1 MPLTIDDIHA
11 AARTIEG
18 RVVRTPCSRSLTLSA
33 ITGASVHLKFENQQ
47 FTASFKDRGAAV
59 KLSGLST
66 AERRAGVI
74 AMSAGNH
81 AQAVAYQARE
91 LGLTA
96 VIVMPR
102 ATPSIKVER
111 TQALGAAVVLHG
123 KSLVE
128 ARQHAQSLSREH
140 GYTMIHPYDD
150 ERVMAGQGTVALE
163 MLEDFPDLE
172 VLLVPVGGGGLLSGM
187 AVAAKALKPDIEV
200 LGVQSDRFP
209 SMAQALRGQE
219 VSCGRS
225 TMAEGIAVK
234 EPGTRTL
241 PLIKSLVDEILL
253 VTEGDIEK
261 AVLLLLEVEKSVSE
275 GAGAAGLA
283 ALLADRERF
292 QGRRVGL
299 ILSGGNI
306 DLMDLSSIIQR
317 GLVRSGRLVRVLVGI
332 PDVPGTLAELTRIVG
347 QRNANIIEVRH
358 QRAFT
363 NLAMRSTE
371 VEFVLQTLGA
381 RHVREILNDLNEA
394 GYEAVLAGT
403 APLKAAF

>member
-1 MPLTIDDIHA
+1 MPLTIDDIHK
-11 AARTIEG
+11 AARIIDG

-59 KLSGLST
+59 KLSGLSA

-111 TQALGAAVVLHG
+111 TQALGADVVLHG
-123 KSLVE
+123 ASLVE
-128 ARQHAQSLSREH
+128 ARQHAQTLSSEQD
-140 GYTMIHPYDD
+140 YTMIHPYDD
-150 ERVMAGQGTVALE
+150 EQVMAGQGTAALE

-172 VLLVPVGGGGLLSGM
+172 VLLVPVGNGGLISGM

-200 LGVQSDRFP
+200 LGVQSVRFP
-209 SMAQALRGQE
+209 SMAQALCGQE
-219 VSCGRS
+219 ASCGRS

-234 EPGTRTL
+234 EPGSKTL
-241 PLIKSLVDEILL
+241 PLIRSLVDEILL

-292 QGRRVGL
+292 QGRTVGL
-299 ILSGGNI
+299 VLSGGNI

-332 PDVPGTLAELTRIVG
+332 PDVPGTLAELTSIVG

-381 RHVREILNDLNEA
+381 VHVRQDVSCGNAKEFFA
-394 GYEAVLAGT
+394 TSSSGSSG
-403 APLKAAF
+403 